1 MEKGNIK
8 KIIYGI
14 LAVAVLAGVATC
26 FIMAYNNIKTTNS
39 ESNTANTSTST
50 TSKLDSIKTTNEANE
65 TTSESKTEIE
75 EEASTESIALTDSKT
90 VNITSG
96 GTYDLSGSYESVT
109 INTDDEKVTLNL
121 TNVEITNSNG
131 PAINIVESDKVTVVL
146 SGTNKITATTTE
158 DLDGAIYSKADL
170 VLTGTG
176 SLEVKSNYD
185 GIVSKDDLIIENG
198 VYVINSDDDGIR
210 GKDCVEITTGEFTIN
225 AGGDGI
231 KSSNEEDT
239 TRGYITIKGG
249 TFNITSKSDGIQAI
263 TKLTIDGGTF
273 NITSSEGLEATYV
286 VINDGTINISAS
298 DDGINASKKSTIS
311 TPTVEING
319 GNITIKMG
327 QGDTDGI
334 DSNGNIYINGGT
346 IDITGN
352 SPFDYDGTAELNGG
366 TIIVNGSQTTTI
378 TNQFGGGM
386 NGGPNG
392 MQNFNG
398 GQMTPPSGG
407 PRMR

>member
-1 MEKGNIK
+1 MEKKRILYGVCAVSV
-8 KIIYGI
+8 IIGLTI
-14 LAVAVLAGVATC
+14 C
-26 FIMAYNNIKTTNS
+26 FVIAYNITKKSEGETTTS
-39 ESNTANTSTST
+39 NTSTST
-50 TSKLDSIKTTNEANE
+50 TSKLDSIKTTNE
-65 TTSESKTEIE
+65 TE
-75 EEASTESIALTDSKT
+75 EETSKSETEVEEQVSTESVALTDSKT

-131 PAINIVESDKVTVVL
+131 PAINIVESDKVTIVL
-146 SGTNKITATTTE
+146 SGTNKITSTTTE

-170 VLTGTG
+170 TLAGTG

-185 GIVSKDDLIIENG
+185 GIVSKDDLVIENG
-198 VYVINSDDDGIR
+198 VYDINSDDDGIR

-239 TRGYITIKGG
+239 TRGYVTIKGG
-249 TFNITSKSDGIQAI
+249 TFNITAKSDGIQAI

-273 NITSSEGLEATYV
+273 DITASEGLEATYV

-352 SPFDYDGTAELNGG
+352 SPFDYDGTAQKNGG
-366 TIIVNGSQTTTI
+366 TIIVNGTQTDTI
-378 TNQFGGGM
+378 TNQMMGGGM
-386 NGGPNG
+386 GGPGG
-392 MQNFNG
+392 MQGFND

-407 PRMR
+407 QRMR